1 MDENNLCEPMNYIFP
16 PNSSE
21 KDNIQIEDVIEYFAE
36 YTNLNNLG
44 LIGDAHL
51 ALADR
56 DSQGAK
62 GLIPMKIAIKYAHA
76 VDAPKTG
83 EKIVLSKDEEPI
95 EFPHYM
101 GKPKQ
106 KSYKSET
113 ILGKL
118 YDEINEIIDKTK
130 KKKEVITEFYDKDLE
145 KSGYEKFAILGLV
158 FYRDF
163 FEDLLNLLK
172 KNEIKSESVLLT
184 GKNTNNEESM
194 FSRRKKNDFRK
205 KISYEMRRIFREA
218 RNNFSQ
224 AIKNFFIYKN
234 KEIPLL
240 KDLNDELFFKNNLH
254 LFASACYMMSYN
266 FYEISSQEKYI
277 DSFGKYFYEFIN
289 KYLYKD
295 NEIEELNDISEEE
308 CEMLGVDLYS
318 CQESNIEYYNDR
330 LNNKKKWIKKI
341 IESYVED
348 MKGFIRVSKSFK
360 TPKNANEENQY
371 RILSFPWCY
380 AGKLLSSMKFLNNI

>member
-51 ALADR
+51 ALADK

-163 FEDLLNLLK
+163 FEDFLNLLK

-205 KISYEMRRIFREA
+205 KISYEMRRLFREA
-218 RNNFSQ
+218 RDNFSQ

-318 CQESNIEYYNDR
+318 CQESNIEYYHDR
-330 LNNKKKWIKKI
+330 INNKKKWIKKI

-348 MKGFIRVSKSFK
+348 MKGFIRESKSFK
-360 TPKNANEENQY
+360 TPKNANEENPY

>member
-44 LIGDAHL
+44 LIGDAYL

-145 KSGYEKFAILGLV
+145 KSGYEKFAILGLI

-194 FSRRKKNDFRK
+194 FNRRKKNDFRK
-205 KISYEMRRIFREA
+205 KNSYEMRRLFREA
-218 RNNFSQ
+218 RDNFS
-224 AIKNFFIYKN
+224 
-234 KEIPLL
+234 
-240 KDLNDELFFKNNLH
+240 
-254 LFASACYMMSYN
+254 
-266 FYEISSQEKYI
+266 
-277 DSFGKYFYEFIN
+277 
-289 KYLYKD
+289 
-295 NEIEELNDISEEE
+295 
-308 CEMLGVDLYS
+308 
-318 CQESNIEYYNDR
+318 
-330 LNNKKKWIKKI
+330 
-341 IESYVED
+341 
-348 MKGFIRVSKSFK
+348 
-360 TPKNANEENQY
+360 
-371 RILSFPWCY
+371 
-380 AGKLLSSMKFLNNI
+380 